1 MSEQLGNRRDPRAQD
16 GALDGHGD
24 LREEPIGELLKRL
37 SSETTTLVK
46 MELDLAKAEMTQK
59 GKEAGTGA
67 GLLSGGAVAG
77 LMALG
82 SLTAF
87 LILLLDGALAN
98 WLAAL
103 LVTLLWTAVAGVL
116 ALQGKEKLQEAAPP
130 APEQT
135 IDTVK
140 EDVQW
145 AKTQKP
151 SART

>member
-1 MSEQLGNRRDPRAQD
+1 MSEPLGNRGDPREAGD
-16 GALDGHGD
+16 HGD

-37 SSETTTLVK
+37 SNETTTLVK

-59 GKEAGTGA
+59 GKEAGLGA
-67 GLLSGGAVAG
+67 GFLGGAGVVG
-77 LMALG
+77 LLALG

-87 LILLLDGALAN
+87 LILLLDGAMPN

-103 LVTLLWTAVAGVL
+103 VVTLLWGAVAGVL
-116 ALQGKEKLQEAAPP
+116 ALQGKNKLQEAGPP

-135 IDTVK
+135 IETVR

>member
-1 MSEQLGNRRDPRAQD
+1 MSTSVDPSRQD
-16 GALDGHGD
+16 D
-24 LREEPIGELLKRL
+24 LREQPIGELLKQL
-37 SSETTTLVK
+37 SQETTTLVRQ
-46 MELDLAKAEMTQK
+46 ELELAKAEMTQK

-77 LMALG
+77 LMALVA
-82 SLTAF
+82 LTAF
-87 LILLLDGALAN
+87 LILLLDGAMPN

-103 LVTLLWTAVAGVL
+103 IVTVLWAVVAGVL
-116 ALQGKEKLQEAAPP
+116 ALQGKNKLQEAGPP

-135 IDTVK
+135 IETVK

-145 AKTQKP
+145 AKTQTP